1 MKLEEW
7 FHKYF
12 GQKRNTKVLFL
23 ILLLGVLL
31 MILSGTT
38 KKESGKKVE
47 TESKNSF
54 RQTEYTDVLER
65 RLEKALQSVRGA
77 GKVSVMITLADS
89 GQNIYAQDEQ
99 AEKKLSGS
107 SDSSV
112 SNSSE
117 NAFVLKNDSGGGQ
130 SPILIRNDLPKISGV
145 LVTAEGADNAEVKS
159 NLLNAVKAV
168 LDVKAHRVQVLC
180 RQ

>member
-1 MKLEEW
+1 MQIEEW
-7 FHKYF
+7 FQKYF
-12 GQKRNTKVLFL
+12 GKKMNTKVLFL
-23 ILLLGVLL
+23 ILLLGVML
-31 MILSGTT
+31 MILSGTA
-38 KKESGKKVE
+38 KKERGKQVE
-47 TESKNSF
+47 AKSENSF
-54 RQTEYTDVLER
+54 NQMEYTDVLER

-107 SDSSV
+107 SDNSV
-112 SNSSE
+112 SNSSDS
-117 NAFVLKNDSGGGQ
+117 AFVLKNDSGGGQ
-130 SPILIRNDLPKISGV
+130 SPVLIRNDLPKISGV
-145 LVTAEGADNAEVKS
+145 LVTAEGAGNTEVKS